1 MNELKEELNSL
12 CGVSSERKSVMSPV
26 TSEESGMVSHLIMDE
41 TIRQLRGS
49 ELRVSEL
56 RKRIEEV
63 KKEKEKNES
72 DSNNIEM
79 LRKSCLE
86 AKNEETKV
94 LRRLYLLLKQ
104 LRNSLK
110 SECLLR
116 VVEVLCQKCSIEVTK
131 EGVERLSPFN
141 SEIIVQLLQEYLR
154 FVVCKAKLKHSFCS
168 SYLTCGSMFDFL
180 IRQWL
185 LYQKTSKTSLLKVTT
200 FSSFISS
207 FIGPYVFR
215 VAKSMSKLDIR
226 EYLTKIYQVRVTRVN
241 TANILGIGMN
251 IDIIE

>member
-1 MNELKEELNSL
+1 MNGLNGLNS
-12 CGVSSERKSVMSPV
+12 VSSERKSLMSPLR
-26 TSEESGMVSHLIMDE
+26 SEDSGMVSRLMMDE

-49 ELRVSEL
+49 EVRVSEL

-72 DSNNIEM
+72 DSNKIEV
-79 LRKSCLE
+79 LRKSCIE

-116 VVEVLCQKCSIEVTK
+116 VIEVISQKASIEVTK

-154 FVVCKAKLKHSFCS
+154 FVVCKSTLKQSFRL
-168 SYLTCGSMFDFL
+168 YLRCGSMFDFL
-180 IRQWL
+180 IKQWL
-185 LYQKTSKTSLLKVTT
+185 FYQKTSKTSLLKVLNL
-200 FSSFISS
+200 SSFISS

-215 VAKSMSKLDIR
+215 VAKSMSKLEIR
-226 EYLTKIYQVRVTRVN
+226 EYLTKIYQVRVIRVN
-241 TANILGIGMN
+241 TANILGIEMIKN
-251 IDIIE
+251 LIE

>member
-26 TSEESGMVSHLIMDE
+26 TSEESGMVSHLMMDE

-141 SEIIVQLLQEYLR
+141 SEIIV
-154 FVVCKAKLKHSFCS
+154 HS
-168 SYLTCGSMFDFL
+168 L
-180 IRQWL
+180 
-185 LYQKTSKTSLLKVTT
+185 
-200 FSSFISS
+200 
-207 FIGPYVFR
+207 
-215 VAKSMSKLDIR
+215 VADIF
-226 EYLTKIYQVRVTRVN
+226 
-241 TANILGIGMN
+241 
-251 IDIIE
+251 

>member
-1 MNELKEELNSL
+1 MNGLNGLNS
-12 CGVSSERKSVMSPV
+12 VSSERKSLMSPLR
-26 TSEESGMVSHLIMDE
+26 SEDSGMVSRLMMDE

-49 ELRVSEL
+49 EVRVSEL

-72 DSNNIEM
+72 DSNKIEV
-79 LRKSCLE
+79 LRKSCIE

-116 VVEVLCQKCSIEVTK
+116 VIEVISQKASIEVTK

-154 FVVCKAKLKHSFCS
+154 FVVCKQHSNNPFVCIYDVEVCS
-168 SYLTCGSMFDFL
+168 
-180 IRQWL
+180 
-185 LYQKTSKTSLLKVTT
+185 
-200 FSSFISS
+200 IS
-207 FIGPYVFR
+207 
-215 VAKSMSKLDIR
+215 
-226 EYLTKIYQVRVTRVN
+226 
-241 TANILGIGMN
+241 
-251 IDIIE
+251 